1 MVSIMLNLKV
11 LPFSGGRYFVSEGCE
26 VYTSNNVKL
35 DMVLKDGIK
44 YVELNWINGKQL
56 YELGLIVL
64 SALVGIE
71 FPDSFYNKVKII
83 YRDGNSENVSINN
96 LTYVFSE
103 PIETDVK
110 GFYYIPCFPEY
121 GVNKDGVVKNLK
133 TGIIKK
139 WYTTKAVEKGNKTGG
154 YEFST
159 FHNSVYVKNIHK
171 HRLLCLVFKPFT
183 GNFSKLTVNHI
194 DGNKNNNTLD
204 NLEWASYSEN
214 NKHAWDHGLKLI
226 DREKIYVRNLVTNE
240 IKVFRSVR
248 KAAEDQGDS
257 SGHYISQRI
266 EDKSGKIYPD
276 LLQYKRGGEEW
287 PEVDSKLLA
296 EYDKESF
303 QNRFVARNVFT
314 GEITLFEH
322 AVKGEQLLGI
332 PARIILDHARNS
344 KFIPYNG
351 YNFRYFTEVDKFP
364 EHSERHLQI
373 YKDYPV
379 NAKAGVVAKDV
390 NTGEELFFTTKSKCL
405 EFFKVDFSYIS
416 TYIYSGRLF
425 KKQWKLSL
433 FLLHPIKTSQSAAK
447 LPE

>member
-1 MVSIMLNLKV
+1 MTN
-11 LPFSGGRYFVSEGCE
+11 
-26 VYTSNNVKL
+26 
-35 DMVLKDGIK
+35 
-44 YVELNWINGKQL
+44 
-56 YELGLIVL
+56 
-64 SALVGIE
+64 AL
-71 FPDSFYNKVKII
+71 
-83 YRDGNSENVSINN
+83 
-96 LTYVFSE
+96 
-103 PIETDVK
+103 
-110 GFYYIPCFPEY
+110 
-121 GVNKDGVVKNLK
+121 
-133 TGIIKK
+133 
-139 WYTTKAVEKGNKTGG
+139 TKAVEKGNKTGG

-194 DGNKNNNTLD
+194 DGNKNNTTLD

-276 LLQYKRGGEEW
+276 LLQYKRGDEEW

-433 FLLHPIKTSQSAAK
+433 FLLQPRKTSQSAAK
-447 LPE
+447 LPD